1 MKLPGHVPLV
11 VATRGDV
18 VESVHHGSIAV
29 VDAAGRLVCGVGDV
43 EFPVFTRSTLKPFQ
57 ALPFVADGGPA
68 QYDLSTQQVA
78 LLCASHSGEPRH
90 VAAVADM
97 LARIGCTEAQL
108 QCGCHVPAFYAAT
121 GTAPPPDLT
130 PTPLQHNCSGKHAGF
145 LAWCRQHGQPL
156 DSYLDFGHPLQQSIR
171 RQLAALLGLD
181 DESMPGGVN
190 GCGAP
195 NYALPLSGLA
205 HAYARL
211 ATHAPGSEQ
220 ANDLDTLYSAM
231 TSHPEMVSGEAR
243 DDLVL
248 AQAAPADWIAKGGAD
263 GVQALGL
270 RSRGLG
276 IALKIADGNRR
287 ALQTAVA
294 AVLGQLGL
302 LPAGGDH
309 PLSAWQ
315 AGEIRNYAGTLTGR
329 FVSVFKLA

>member
-1 MKLPGHVPLV
+1 MMKACP
-11 VATRGDV
+11 
-18 VESVHHGSIAV
+18 AV
-29 VDAAGRLVCGVGDV
+29 FD
-43 EFPVFTRSTLKPFQ
+43 
-57 ALPFVADGGPA
+57 
-68 QYDLSTQQVA
+68 
-78 LLCASHSGEPRH
+78 
-90 VAAVADM
+90 
-97 LARIGCTEAQL
+97 
-108 QCGCHVPAFYAAT
+108 
-121 GTAPPPDLT
+121 
-130 PTPLQHNCSGKHAGF
+130 
-145 LAWCRQHGQPL
+145 
-156 DSYLDFGHPLQQSIR
+156 
-171 RQLAALLGLD
+171 
-181 DESMPGGVN
+181 

-248 AQAAPADWIAKGGAD
+248 AEAAPADWIAKGVRRRRAGARAA
-263 GVQALGL
+263 QP
-270 RSRGLG
+270 RPG